1 MSLSRYRN
9 PFDSSPLVTE
19 TIGHGTIGLA
29 NIYLKT
35 RIFSFLHGASF
46 TPRTRLLWPQRVTF
60 NRSFFSPPFRVL
72 ENKSILPKW
81 IWKWNQYISLYRDR
95 YKLSF
100 YIVHIYLLIN
110 NFFDGQMPRLF
121 AYQTNG
127 DPTRRKPGGRKP
139 GRIIERGKLP
149 AGNIID

>member
-81 IWKWNQYISLYRDR
+81 IWKWNQYISLYRER

-100 YIVHIYLLIN
+100 YIVHIYLLTISSTAKC
-110 NFFDGQMPRLF
+110 L
-121 AYQTNG
+121 AYLLTKRMATQHVEN
-127 DPTRRKPGGRKP
+127 RGG
-139 GRIIERGKLP
+139 
-149 AGNIID
+149 GNREE